1 MSNKAYYTE
10 CTEYESGWGCRP
22 DGYMITLDR
31 DVLKAQCAITN
42 ATRGHEVTRTGDI
55 HLCMIT
61 DEGKAEIEASKG
73 QLIWTWSN
81 KKEYILEG

>member
-10 CTEYESGWGCRP
+10 CTEIESGWGCRP
-22 DGYMITLDR
+22 DGYIIALDR
-31 DVLKAQCAITN
+31 DVLKAQCDVTN

-61 DEGKAEIEASKG
+61 DEGKAKIEASATG
-73 QLIWTWSN
+73 FIWTGNN